1 MSKRIETLVQGLRD
15 GPTPQDGGSVS
26 WREGWQAMANDILV
40 ELEGIVEEL
49 DFVLAPVADKPEQT
63 FVEVENMDGQ
73 GVRLGEYVLRD
84 DGFHA
89 IRFFGVVVQEGTDT

>member
-1 MSKRIETLVQGLRD
+1 MSYYKVNGYPPMEELYYADKDRD
-15 GPTPQDGGSVS
+15 
-26 WREGWQAMANDILV
+26 RMDIIDAWLGDPV
-40 ELEGIVEEL
+40 NIQEL

>member
-1 MSKRIETLVQGLRD
+1 MRYYKPNGPVPVEALYDADKDRDRIDIIYDWLGD
-15 GPTPQDGGSVS
+15 GI
-26 WREGWQAMANDILV
+26 E
-40 ELEGIVEEL
+40 VEEL

-63 FVEVENMDGQ
+63 FVEVENMAGE

-89 IRFFGVVVQEGTDT
+89 IRFFGVLRAAEGER